1 MMNKFYCTA
10 YTNSD
15 SVRNVYDN
23 IQDAARDVRHYV
35 FENVSKFDEE
45 REWYLNL
52 IDAESFYRD
61 DLAGLGYGMVL
72 VHAESRDDCEY
83 AEIEKDYD
91 EYTVEYNEET
101 DTYTTTK

>member
-10 YTNSD
+10 YTDSNSI
-15 SVRNVYDN
+15 VHVYDN

-45 REWYLNL
+45 RECYLNR

-61 DLAGLGYGMVL
+61 DLTGLGYGMVL
-72 VHAESRDDCEY
+72 IHAEYSDDCEY
-83 AEIEKDYD
+83 AEIENDFD
-91 EYTVEYNEET
+91 EYMVEYDEET